1 MPVAE
6 IGDQRI
12 RFGDTGGDGPPI
24 MFCHDH
30 LDDHTSFSAQAGD
43 LADVYRVITW
53 DARGAEG
60 ATTPDGRRFTYG
72 DLARDLFGLLDRL
85 GIERAVL
92 AGHGQG
98 AALSVRAALLHPDRV
113 RALVLIDAFLPPE
126 REHPLLDAD
135 DVANRMDEIA
145 VPVLV
150 IHGGDDP
157 TWPPGR
163 ARRVARTV
171 TDCRGVVEVAGAA
184 GGCHRTHA
192 GVVTGAIRDFLEGL
206 PA

>member
-12 RFGDTGGDGPPI
+12 RFDDTGGDGPPI

-30 LDDHTSFSAQAGD
+30 LDDHTSFAAQTGD

-53 DARGAEG
+53 DAHGAEG
-60 ATTPDGRRFTYG
+60 GTIPDGRRFTYW
-72 DLARDLFGLLDRL
+72 DLARGLFGLLDRL

-92 AGHGQG
+92 AGRGQG

-113 RALVLIDAFLPPE
+113 RALVLVDAFLPPE
-126 REHPLLDAD
+126 HQHPLLDAD
-135 DVANRMDEIA
+135 DVTNRMDEIA

-150 IHGGDDP
+150 IRGSDDP
-157 TWPPGR
+157 AWPPDR
-163 ARRVARTV
+163 AQQIATTV

-184 GGCHRTHA
+184 GACHRTHA
-192 GVVTGAIRDFLEGL
+192 DVVTEAIRDFLEGL